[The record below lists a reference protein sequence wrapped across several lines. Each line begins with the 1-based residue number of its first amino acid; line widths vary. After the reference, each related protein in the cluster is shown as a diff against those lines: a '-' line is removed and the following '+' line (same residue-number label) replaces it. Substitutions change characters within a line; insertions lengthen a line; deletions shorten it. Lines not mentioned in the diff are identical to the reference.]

1 MRKFTA
7 IGFLA
12 AWASLSCALAEVRDS
27 KQQEWAM
34 VKDAHNRAHPAHPQQ
49 LLAKLKHD
57 DPVSRGRVK
66 QLLQRKGLAMSREYS
81 LVPGLCLLSAPAGL
95 VFGQAQPGQSVAV
108 RKGQALKKL
117 IEDLEGSGLFEYVE
131 PDYIWQASR
140 EPEDEDFHNGRLWG
154 LNNLGS
160 FEVDIDPEKA
170 WDITTGSRDVIVG
183 VLDTGVLYSHN
194 ELEDQMWEN
203 PGEVPGDGIDNDE
216 NGYVDDVFGMNA
228 LSDGGNPLDDDGH
241 GTHVAGTIAAA
252 ANGGGP
258 VVGVAW
264 DVRIMGLKVLGP
276 LGGTSSDVMQGFEYG
291 VEHGC
296 KVINASLG
304 GGARSQSMFEAIAR
318 AQRRGVLLV
327 AAAGN
332 SGVDTDIFPNYP
344 SNYDLDNVI
353 SVAAIDRYGELAE
366 FSNYGGQTVDIAAPG
381 VDILSLGIDDD
392 GAYRENSGTS
402 MASPHVAGVA
412 ALLYSAFPN
421 ASAEEVRD
429 RIISSAIPAAFS
441 GQRQIVSGGR
451 LSASEAFDI
460 VPDGLLEMTVSPP
473 SQSVLQTGSMVTVI
487 VRVTDV
493 FGVTNAVVEGT
504 TLPEGD
510 SISFMNDG
518 VAPDV
523 LQNDAL
529 YTAELTMPE
538 EPGEYVFSV
547 RAEAPEEDEKE
558 YVSEEVRYHVVEPP
572 GNDDFA
578 LSIKLPAEGT
588 SQPFEVGDT
597 RFATIECADRD
608 GQRCECERN
617 VGGIIDDS
625 SRECT
630 RVEPFHADVYDSDY
644 SLWWTWTAAEDGEA
658 FIDTVGS
665 HYDTVIGVYTGN
677 ELAGL
682 KPVASATDPVDPNET
697 GNHAQLKFST
707 EQGQP
712 YRIAVAGASREE
724 SGTLRFRLTPN
735 GSADSTA
742 PEVVIRSPVSGINS
756 PEKRIELS
764 GDVFDPS
771 PNASGVERVRIRREG
786 EVSSWGAT
794 GTTEWT
800 YSVPLLS
807 GRNVI
812 EVTAVDFAGN
822 VSETKAVEVNY
833 FASGP
838 SNNHFFNAELLEE
851 ISGEVRADIRGADKQ
866 TGEPHHAGNRGG
878 ASVWYAFTPPADGVL
893 ELEILRADFDTLL
906 AVYTGAKVA
915 ELQHVAS
922 NDNAYPDDPDRREW
936 SAISQAVRA
945 GIQYWIALDGYPDDL
960 GVADM
965 RYAFTPGMVFDVSVE
980 NSPGGIVHP
989 SGGVFAAGAEPKFQ
1003 ATPED
1008 NFRFVRWEGDV
1019 ESTTNP
1025 LTLAINKDF
1034 RLRAVFESS
1043 ISDGFESGNLAALE
1057 YSFGGN
1063 QPWEVIEWSKD
1074 EEPPVPSFV
1083 GNFSAR
1089 AGRIGDGESSS
1100 LILRAEAVGGMASF
1114 DFRVSSEEGWDF
1126 LEFYI
1131 NGEVDTDFGKRW
1143 GEVPWRSYEFVLPP
1157 GNVELEWRYSKDRD
1171 PASQAGEDTAYIDNL
1186 ILPFER
1192 PKVVAPRLFVDFV
1205 PAGIQLRIEG
1215 ESGRSYQIESSE
1227 NLLDWSPFGVE
1238 PVNNEVIID
1247 LSDPEFEGTQRRFFR
1262 AVAQ

>member
-1 MRKFTA
+1 MRRFTA

-12 AWASLSCALAEVRDS
+12 VWASLSCAFAEVR
-27 KQQEWAM
+27 KPQQEWAM

-57 DPVSRGRVK
+57 DPVSRERVK
-66 QLLQRKGLAMSREYS
+66 QLLQQKGLAMIREYS

-95 VFGQAQPGQSVAV
+95 VLGQAQPGQSVAV
-108 RKGQALKKL
+108 QKGQALKGL
-117 IEDLEGSGLFEYVE
+117 IQDLEGSGLFEYVE
-131 PDYIWQASR
+131 PDYIWQASKV
-140 EPEDEDFHNGRLWG
+140 PNDEDFHNGRLWG
-154 LNNLGS
+154 LNNTGA
-160 FEVDIDPEKA
+160 FEVDIEPEKA
-170 WDITTGSRDVIVG
+170 WDTTTGSRDVIVG
-183 VLDTGVLYSHN
+183 VLDTGVRYSHN
-194 ELEDQMWEN
+194 ELINQMWKN
-203 PGEVPGDGIDNDE
+203 PGEVPGDEIDNDE
-216 NGYVDDVFGMNA
+216 NGYVDDVYGMNA
-228 LSDGGNPLDDDGH
+228 LSDGGDPLDDHGH

-252 ANGGGP
+252 ANSGGP

-276 LGGTSSDVMQGFEYG
+276 LGGSTSDVMQGFEYG
-291 VEHGC
+291 VNHGC

-304 GGARSQSMFEAIAR
+304 GGGRSQSMFEAIAR
-318 AQRRGVLLV
+318 AQQRGVLLV

-332 SGVDTDIFPNYP
+332 SGLNTDIFAHYP

-353 SVAAIDRYGELAE
+353 SVAAINRYGDIWA
-366 FSNYGGQTVDIAAPG
+366 FSNYGDKTVDIAAPG
-381 VDILSLGIDDD
+381 VDILSLGIDDNSD
-392 GAYRENSGTS
+392 YQESSGTS
-402 MASPHVAGVA
+402 MSAPHVAGVA
-412 ALLYSAFPN
+412 ALVYSAFPN

-429 RIISSAIPAAFS
+429 RIIGSALPVNNFL
-441 GQRQIVSGGR
+441 GGR
-451 LSASEAFDI
+451 LSASGALNI
-460 VPDGLLEMTVSPP
+460 LPDGLLEMTVSPP
-473 SQSVLQTGSMVTVI
+473 SQSALQTGSKVTVI

-493 FGVTNAVVEGT
+493 FGVTNAIVTGT
-504 TLPEGD
+504 PVPEGNA
-510 SISFMNDG
+510 ISFKNDG
-518 VAPDV
+518 VEPDV
-523 LQNDAL
+523 LENDAL

-538 EPGEYVFSV
+538 EPGEYVFSL

-578 LSIKLPAEGT
+578 FSFKLPADGT
-588 SQPFEVGDT
+588 SQPFEVNDT
-597 RFATIECADRD
+597 RFATIECADRN
-608 GQRCECERN
+608 GQRCECEKSEDAFD
-617 VGGIIDDS
+617 GG
-625 SRECT
+625 CA
-630 RVEPFHADVYDSDY
+630 RVEPFHADDYDSDY

-665 HYDTVIGVYTGN
+665 HYDTVIAVYTGN
-677 ELAGL
+677 ELLTGL
-682 KPVASATDPVDPNET
+682 TPVASATSPVDPNET
-697 GNHAQLKFST
+697 GNYAQLRFPT
-707 EQGQP
+707 EQGRP
-712 YRIAVAGASREE
+712 YRIAVAGASEEE

-735 GSADSTA
+735 GSTDSTA
-742 PEVVIRSPVSGINS
+742 PKVVIRSPVSGINS

-764 GDVFDPS
+764 GSVFDPS

-822 VSETKAVEVNY
+822 VSETKTVEVNY

-838 SNNHFFNAELLEE
+838 PNNHFFNAELLDQTF
-851 ISGEVRADIRGADKQ
+851 GEVRADIREADKQ
-866 TGEPHHAGNRGG
+866 TGEPQHAGNIGG
-878 ASVWYAFTPPADGVL
+878 ASVWYALTPSEDGVL

-906 AVYTGAKVA
+906 AIYTGEKVA
-915 ELQHVAS
+915 NLQPVAS
-922 NDNAYPDDPDRREW
+922 NDDADPDDPDRRGR

-945 GIQYWIALDGYPDDL
+945 GVQYWIALDGYPGDL

-980 NSPGGIVHP
+980 SSPGGSVHP
-989 SGGVFAAGAEPKFQ
+989 GGGVFAAGAELTFQ

-1008 NFRFVRWEGDV
+1008 KFRFGRWEGDV
-1019 ESTTNP
+1019 ESTANP

-1034 RLRAVFESS
+1034 QLRAVFESS
-1043 ISDGFESGNLAALE
+1043 ISDGFESGNLASME
-1057 YSFGGN
+1057 YSFGGD
-1063 QPWEVIEWSKD
+1063 QPWEVIEWGMD
-1074 EEPPVPSFV
+1074 EEPLVPSFV

-1100 LILRAEAVGGMASF
+1100 LILRAEVAGGMASF
-1114 DFRVSSEEGWDF
+1114 DFRVSSEKGWDF
-1126 LEFYI
+1126 FEFYI
-1131 NGEVDTDFGKRW
+1131 NGELDLNFGENGKQS
-1143 GEVPWRSYEFVLPP
+1143 GEVPWQNYQFDLPP
-1157 GNVELEWRYSKDRD
+1157 GNVELEWRYSKDD
-1171 PASQAGEDTAYIDNL
+1171 IATSKEGDDTAYIDNL
-1186 ILPFER
+1186 SLPFER

-1205 PAGIQLRIEG
+1205 PAGIRLRIEG

-1227 NLLDWSPFGVE
+1227 NLVNWSPLEVGL
-1238 PVNNEVIID
+1238 VNNEVVIEIF
-1247 LSDPEFEGTQRRFFR
+1247 DPEFEGIQQRFFR

>member
-12 AWASLSCALAEVRDS
+12 VWASLSCASVNAQAE
-27 KQQEWAM
+27 QQSWAM
-34 VKDAHNRAHPAHPQQ
+34 VNDGRRAHPAHPQQ
-49 LLAKLKHD
+49 LLAKLKHN

-66 QLLQRKGLAMSREYS
+66 QLLRQKGLAMSREYS

-95 VFGQAQPGQSVAV
+95 VLGQAQPGQSVAV
-108 RKGQALKKL
+108 QKGQALKGL
-117 IEDLEGSGLFEYVE
+117 IRDLERSGLFEYVE

-140 EPEDEDFHNGRLWG
+140 VPNDEDFQNGRLWG
-154 LNNLGS
+154 LNNTGA
-160 FEVDIDPEKA
+160 FEVDIEPEKA
-170 WDITTGSRDVIVG
+170 WAITTGSRDVIVG

-194 ELEDQMWEN
+194 ELANQMWKN
-203 PGEVPGDGIDNDE
+203 PGEVPGDEIDNDE
-216 NGYVDDVFGMNA
+216 NGYVDDVYGMNA
-228 LSDGGNPLDDDGH
+228 LSDGGDPLDDEGH

-252 ANGGGP
+252 ANDGNP

-276 LGGTSSDVMQGFEYG
+276 LGGTSSDIMQGFEYG

-304 GGARSQSMFEAIAR
+304 GGARSQTMFQAIAE
-318 AQRRGVLLV
+318 AQRQGVLLI

-332 SGVDTDIFPNYP
+332 SGLDTDIFAHFP
-344 SNYDLDNVI
+344 SNYELDNVI
-353 SVAAIDRYGELAE
+353 SVAAIDRYGELAV
-366 FSNYGGQTVDIAAPG
+366 FSNYGGKTVDIAAPG
-381 VDILSLGIDDD
+381 VDILSLGIENNSD
-392 GAYRENSGTS
+392 YQENSGTS
-402 MASPHVAGVA
+402 MAAPHVAGVA

-421 ASAEEVRD
+421 AAVEEVRN
-429 RIISSAIPAAFS
+429 RIIGSAIPVSAFA
-441 GQRQIVSGGR
+441 GRIVSSGR
-451 LSASEAFDI
+451 LSASGAFDI
-460 VPDGLLEMTVSPP
+460 VPDDLLEMTVSPP
-473 SQSVLQTGSMVTVI
+473 SQSALQTGSTVTVI
-487 VRVTDV
+487 VRVSDV
-493 FGVTNAVVEGT
+493 FGVTNAIVKGT

-510 SISFMNDG
+510 SISFRNDG

-523 LQNDAL
+523 LENDAL

-558 YVSEEVRYHVVEPP
+558 YVEEEVRYHVVEPP
-572 GNDDFA
+572 GNDDFL
-578 LSIKLPAEGT
+578 LSFKLPAEGT
-588 SQPFEVGDT
+588 SQPFEVNDT
-597 RFATIECADRD
+597 RFATIEYADRN
-608 GQRCECERN
+608 GQRCERN
-617 VGGIIDDS
+617 EEDGFDGG
-625 SRECT
+625 ECA
-630 RVEPFHADVYDSDY
+630 RVEPFHAEVYDSDY
-644 SLWWTWTAAEDGEA
+644 SLWWTWTASEDGEA

-665 HYDTVIGVYTGN
+665 HYDTVIAVYTGN
-677 ELAGL
+677 ELLTGL
-682 KPVASATDPVDPNET
+682 TSVASATGPVDPDET
-697 GNHAQLKFST
+697 GDHAQLKFST
-707 EQGQP
+707 VQGQP

-742 PEVVIRSPVSGINS
+742 PGVVIRSPASGINS

-786 EVSSWGAT
+786 EISSWGAT

-822 VSETKAVEVNY
+822 VSETKTVEVNY

-838 SNNHFFNAELLEE
+838 SNNHFFKAELLDQT
-851 ISGEVRADIRGADKQ
+851 SGEVRADIREADKQ
-866 TGEPHHAGNRGG
+866 IGEPQHAGNIGG
-878 ASVWYAFTPPADGVL
+878 ASVWYAFTPPEDGVL
-893 ELEILRADFDTLL
+893 ELEVLRADFDTLL
-906 AVYTGAKVA
+906 AIYTGEKVA
-915 ELQHVAS
+915 DLQLVAS
-922 NDNAYPDDPDRREW
+922 NDDVDPDDPDRRGR

-945 GIQYWIALDGYPDDL
+945 GVQYWIALDGYPGDL

-965 RYAFTPGMVFDVSVE
+965 RYAFMPGMVFDVSVE
-980 NSPGGIVHP
+980 SSPGGSVRP
-989 SGGVFAAGAEPKFQ
+989 NGGVFAAGDELTFQ

-1019 ESTTNP
+1019 ESTANP
-1025 LTLAINKDF
+1025 LTLSINKDF

-1043 ISDGFESGNLAALE
+1043 ISDGFESGNLASLE
-1057 YSFGGN
+1057 YSFGGD
-1063 QPWEVIEWSKD
+1063 QPWEVIEWNRD
-1074 EEPPVPSFV
+1074 EEPALPSFV

-1100 LILRAEAVGGMASF
+1100 LILRAEVAGGMASF
-1114 DFRVSSEEGWDF
+1114 DFRVSSEKDWDS
-1126 LEFYI
+1126 LKFYI
-1131 NGEVDTDFGKRW
+1131 DGEMDTDFGEQS
-1143 GEVPWRSYEFVLPP
+1143 GEVPWRNYQFDLPP
-1157 GNVELEWRYSKDRD
+1157 GNVELEWRYSKDNVST
-1171 PASQAGEDTAYIDNL
+1171 SQAGDDTAYIDNL
-1186 ILPFER
+1186 TLPFER
-1192 PKVVAPRLFVDFV
+1192 PKVVVPRLFVDFV
-1205 PAGIQLRIEG
+1205 PAGIKLRIEG

-1227 NLLDWSPFGVE
+1227 NLLDWSPFGVD
-1238 PVNNEVIID
+1238 PVNNEVVIEVF
-1247 LSDPEFEGTQRRFFR
+1247 DPEFEGPQRRFFR
-1262 AVAQ
+1262 AVAR

>member
-1 MRKFTA
+1 MRRFTA

-12 AWASLSCALAEVRDS
+12 VWASLSCAFAEVR
-27 KQQEWAM
+27 KPQQEWVM
-34 VKDAHNRAHPAHPQQ
+34 IDGHKAHPQQ
-49 LLAKLKHD
+49 LLAQLKHD
-57 DPVSRGRVK
+57 DPLSRVRVK
-66 QLLQRKGLAMSREYS
+66 QLLQQKGLAMSREYS
-81 LVPGLCLLSAPAGL
+81 LVPGLCLLSAPAIQGL
-95 VFGQAQPGQSVAV
+95 GQAQPGQPIAV
-108 RKGQALKKL
+108 QKGDVLKRL
-117 IEDLEGSGLFEYVE
+117 IRDLEGSGLFEYVE

-140 EPEDEDFHNGRLWG
+140 VPSDADYHNGRLWG
-154 LNNLGS
+154 LNNIGA
-160 FEVDIDPEKA
+160 FDVDIDPEKA

-194 ELEDQMWEN
+194 ELESQMWQN
-203 PGEVPGDGIDNDE
+203 PGEVPGDEIDNDE

-228 LSDGGNPLDDDGH
+228 LSDGGDPLDDEGH

-252 ANGGGP
+252 ADSGGP

-276 LGGTSSDVMQGFEYG
+276 FGGTSSDIMQGFEYG
-291 VEHGC
+291 VDHGC

-318 AQRRGVLLV
+318 AQQKGVLLV

-332 SGVDTDIFPNYP
+332 SGLDTDIFANYP

-366 FSNYGGQTVDIAAPG
+366 FSNYGGRTVDIGAPG
-381 VDILSLGIDDD
+381 VDILSLGIDND
-392 GAYRENSGTS
+392 GAYQENSGTS
-402 MASPHVAGVA
+402 MAAPHVAGVA
-412 ALLYSAFPN
+412 ALVYSAFPN
-421 ASAEEVRD
+421 ARAEEVRD
-429 RIISSAIPAAFS
+429 RIISSAIKGGAFS
-441 GQRQIVSGGR
+441 SKMVSEGR
-451 LSASEAFDI
+451 LSASAALDI
-460 VPDGLLEMTVSPP
+460 DPDDLLEMTVFPP
-473 SQSVLQTGSMVTVI
+473 SQSVFQTGSQVTVI

-493 FGVTNAVVEGT
+493 FGITNAIVEGT
-504 TLPEGD
+504 TLPEGN
-510 SISFMNDG
+510 SISFKNDG
-518 VAPDV
+518 VAPDI
-523 LQNDAL
+523 LMDDAL

-538 EPGEYVFSV
+538 EPGEYVFSL
-547 RAEAPEEDEKE
+547 RAEAPGKE
-558 YVSEEVRYHVVEPP
+558 YVPEEVRYHVVEPP

-578 LSIKLPAEGT
+578 LSFKLPAEGT
-588 SQPFEVGDT
+588 SQPFEANDT
-597 RFATIECADRD
+597 RFATIECADEN

-617 VGGIIDDS
+617 EGGLIDDS
-625 SRECT
+625 SRECA

-665 HYDTVIGVYTGN
+665 HYDTVIAVYTGN

-682 KPVASATDPVDPNET
+682 KSVASATGPVDPNET
-697 GNHAQLKFST
+697 GDHAQLKFPT
-707 EQGQP
+707 VQGQP
-712 YRIAVAGASREE
+712 YRIAVAGASGEE

-742 PEVVIRSPVSGINS
+742 PEVVIRSPASGINS

-822 VSETKAVEVNY
+822 VSEIKTVEVNY
-833 FASGP
+833 LASGP
-838 SNNHFFNAELLEE
+838 SNNHFFNAEVLNQT
-851 ISGEVRADIRGADKQ
+851 SGEVRSDIRGADKQ
-866 TGEPHHAGNRGG
+866 TGEPRHAGNIGG
-878 ASVWYAFTPPADGVL
+878 ASVWYAFTPSEDGVL

-906 AVYTGAKVA
+906 AVYTGEKVA

-922 NDNAYPDDPDRREW
+922 NDDVEPEDPNRRE

-945 GIQYWIALDGYPDDL
+945 GVQYWIALDGYPGDI

-980 NSPGGIVHP
+980 SSPGGIVHP
-989 SGGVFAAGAEPKFQ
+989 SGGIFAAGAELTFQ
-1003 ATPED
+1003 STPED
-1008 NFRFVRWEGDV
+1008 YFRFVRWEGDV
-1019 ESTTNP
+1019 ESTANP
-1025 LTLAINKDF
+1025 LTLAIDKDF
-1034 RLRAVFESS
+1034 RLRAVFESL

-1057 YSFGGN
+1057 YSFGGDL
-1063 QPWEVIEWSKD
+1063 PWEVIEWGMD
-1074 EEPPVPSFV
+1074 GEPPPPSFV

-1089 AGRIGDGESSS
+1089 AGRIGDGQSSS
-1100 LILRAEAVGGMASF
+1100 LILRAEVVGGMASF
-1114 DFRVSSEEGWDF
+1114 DFRVSSEEGWDS

-1131 NGEVDTDFGKRW
+1131 NGEMDNDFGKRW

-1171 PASQAGEDTAYIDNL
+1171 SASQAGEDTAYIDNL

-1205 PAGIQLRIEG
+1205 PEGIKLRIEG

-1227 NLLDWSPFGVE
+1227 NLVNWSPFGVE

-1247 LSDPEFEGTQRRFFR
+1247 LSDPEFEGEQQRFFR
-1262 AVAQ
+1262 AVIQ

>member
-12 AWASLSCALAEVRDS
+12 VWASLSCAFAEVR
-27 KQQEWAM
+27 KPQQGWAM
-34 VKDAHNRAHPAHPQQ
+34 VDGHKAHPQQ
-49 LLAKLKHD
+49 ILAKLKHD
-57 DPVSRGRVK
+57 DPISRGRVK
-66 QLLQRKGLAMSREYS
+66 QMLLQKGLAMSREYS
-81 LVPGLCLLSAPAGL
+81 LVPGLCLLSAPAIQGL
-95 VFGQAQPGQSVAV
+95 GQAQPDQPVAV
-108 RKGQALKKL
+108 QKGEALKRL
-117 IEDLEGSGLFEYVE
+117 IRDLEGSGLFEYVE
-131 PDYIWQASR
+131 PDYIWQAYKM
-140 EPEDEDFHNGRLWG
+140 PDDADFHNGRLWG
-154 LNNLGS
+154 LNNIGA
-160 FEVDIDPEKA
+160 FGVDIEPEGA

-194 ELEDQMWEN
+194 ELENQMWEN
-203 PGEVPGDGIDNDE
+203 PGEVPGDEIDNDE
-216 NGYVDDVFGMNA
+216 NGYVDDVYGMNA
-228 LSDGGNPLDDDGH
+228 LSDGGDPLDDEGH

-252 ANGGGP
+252 ANSGGP

-276 LGGTSSDVMQGFEYG
+276 FGGTSSDVMQGFEYG
-291 VEHGC
+291 VEQGC

-304 GGARSQSMFEAIAR
+304 GGGRSQSMFEAIAR
-318 AQRRGVLLV
+318 AQQRGVLLV

-332 SGVDTDIFPNYP
+332 SGLDTDIFANYP

-353 SVAAIDRYGELAE
+353 SVAAINRYGEIWA
-366 FSNYGGQTVDIAAPG
+366 FSNYGGKTVDIGAPG
-381 VDILSLGIDDD
+381 VDILSLGIGDDS
-392 GAYRENSGTS
+392 AYQENSGTS
-402 MASPHVAGVA
+402 MAAPHVAGVA
-412 ALLYSAFPN
+412 ALVYSAFPN

-429 RIISSAIPAAFS
+429 RIISSAIQESSFS
-441 GQRQIVSGGR
+441 GKMVSGGR
-451 LSASEAFDI
+451 LSAFKSLD
-460 VPDGLLEMTVSPP
+460 VKPDDLLEMTVFPP
-473 SQSVLQTGSMVTVI
+473 SQSALQTGSKVTVI

-493 FGVTNAVVEGT
+493 FGVTNAIVTGT
-504 TLPEGD
+504 TLPEGN
-510 SISFMNDG
+510 SISFKNDG

-523 LQNDAL
+523 LENDAL

-547 RAEAPEEDEKE
+547 RAEAPEEEEKE

-572 GNDDFA
+572 GNDDFEF
-578 LSIKLPAEGT
+578 SFKLLAEGT
-588 SQPFEVGDT
+588 SQPFEVADT
-597 RFATIECADRD
+597 RFATIEYADRN
-608 GQRCECERN
+608 GQRCEPERTEEDGFD
-617 VGGIIDDS
+617 GG
-625 SRECT
+625 ECA
-630 RVEPFHADVYDSDY
+630 RAEPFHAGVYDSDY
-644 SLWWTWTAAEDGEA
+644 SLWWTWTASEDGEA

-677 ELAGL
+677 ELLTGL
-682 KPVASATDPVDPNET
+682 TPVASATGPVDPDET

-712 YRIAVAGASREE
+712 YRIAVAGASEEE

-742 PEVVIRSPVSGINS
+742 PEVVIRSPASGINS

-764 GDVFDPS
+764 GTVFDPS

-822 VSETKAVEVNY
+822 ASEIKTVEVNY
-833 FASGP
+833 LASGP
-838 SNNHFFNAELLEE
+838 PNNHFFKAKLLEG

-866 TGEPHHAGNRGG
+866 TGEPQHAGNRGG
-878 ASVWYAFTPPADGVL
+878 ASVWYAFTPPEDGVL

-906 AVYTGAKVA
+906 AVYTGEKVA
-915 ELQHVAS
+915 KLQHVAS
-922 NDNAYPDDPDRREW
+922 NDDVDPDDLDRRGK

-945 GIQYWIALDGYPDDL
+945 DVQYWIALDGYPGDL

-980 NSPGGIVHP
+980 SSPGGSVHP
-989 SGGVFAAGAEPKFQ
+989 GGGVFAAGAELTFQ

-1019 ESTTNP
+1019 ESTANP
-1025 LTLAINKDF
+1025 LTLAVSKDF
-1034 RLRAVFESS
+1034 RLRSVFESS
-1043 ISDGFESGNLAALE
+1043 ISDGFESGDLTSME
-1057 YSFGGN
+1057 YSFGGD
-1063 QPWEVIEWSKD
+1063 QHWEVIEWGMD

-1089 AGRIGDGESSS
+1089 AGRIGDGQSSS
-1100 LILRAEAVGGMASF
+1100 LILRAEVAGGMASF
-1114 DFRVSSEEGWDF
+1114 DFRVSSEKGWDF
-1126 LEFYI
+1126 FKFYI
-1131 NGEVDTDFGKRW
+1131 NGEMDSDFGKQS
-1143 GEVPWRSYEFVLPP
+1143 GEVPWRSYEFDLPP
-1157 GNVELEWRYSKDRD
+1157 GNVELEWRYSKDNVSS
-1171 PASQAGEDTAYIDNL
+1171 SQVGDDTAYLDNL
-1186 ILPFER
+1186 SLPFER
-1192 PKVVAPRLFVDFV
+1192 PKVAVPRLFVDFV
-1205 PAGIQLRIEG
+1205 PEGIKLRIEG
-1215 ESGRSYQIESSE
+1215 ELGRAYQIESSE
-1227 NLLDWSPFGVE
+1227 NLVDWSPFNVE
-1238 PVNNEVIID
+1238 PVNNEVVIEV
-1247 LSDPEFEGTQRRFFR
+1247 SDPEFEGSQQRFFR
-1262 AVAQ
+1262 AVIQ

>member
-1 MRKFTA
+1 MRRFTA

-12 AWASLSCALAEVRDS
+12 VWASLFCASADVRDS
-27 KQQEWAM
+27 QPEWAM
-34 VKDAHNRAHPAHPQQ
+34 VNDGRRDYPAHPQQ

-66 QLLQRKGLAMSREYS
+66 QLLQQKGLAMSREYL

-95 VFGQAQPGQSVAV
+95 VLGQAQPGQPVAV
-108 RKGQALKKL
+108 QKGQALKGL
-117 IEDLEGSGLFEYVE
+117 IRDLEGSGLFEYVE

-140 EPEDEDFHNGRLWG
+140 VPDDDDFHNGRLWG
-154 LNNLGS
+154 LNNIGA
-160 FEVDIDPEKA
+160 FGVDIEPEGA

-203 PGEVPGDGIDNDE
+203 PGEIPGDEIDNDE
-216 NGYVDDVFGMNA
+216 NGYVDDVYGVNA
-228 LSDGGNPLDDDGH
+228 LSDGGDPLDDEGH

-276 LGGTSSDVMQGFEYG
+276 LGGTSSDIIQGFEYG

-304 GGARSQSMFEAIAR
+304 GGARSQPMFEAIAR
-318 AQRRGVLLV
+318 AQRQGVLLV

-332 SGVDTDIFPNYP
+332 SGEDTDIFANYP

-353 SVAAIDRYGELAE
+353 SVAAMNRYGELAE
-366 FSNYGGQTVDIAAPG
+366 FSNYGGKTVDIAAPG
-381 VDILSLGIDDD
+381 VDILSLGIDDA
-392 GAYRENSGTS
+392 GAYQESSGTS
-402 MASPHVAGVA
+402 MAAPHVAGVA
-412 ALLYSAFPN
+412 ALVYSAFPN

-429 RIISSAIPAAFS
+429 RIISSAIEGSSFS
-441 GQRQIVSGGR
+441 GRMVSGGR
-451 LSASEAFDI
+451 LSAFRSLD
-460 VPDGLLEMTVSPP
+460 VKPDGLLEMTVSPP
-473 SQSVLQTGSMVTVI
+473 SQSALQTGSKVTVI

-493 FGVTNAVVEGT
+493 FGVTNAIVTGT
-504 TLPEGD
+504 TFPEGD
-510 SISFMNDG
+510 SISFRNDG

-523 LQNDAL
+523 LENDAL

-538 EPGEYVFSV
+538 DPGEYVFSL
-547 RAEAPEEDEKE
+547 RAEAPEEEEKE

-572 GNDDFA
+572 ENDDFA
-578 LSIKLPAEGT
+578 RSFKLPAEGT
-588 SQPFEVGDT
+588 SQPFEVADT
-597 RFATIECADRD
+597 RFATIECADRN
-608 GQRCECERN
+608 GQRCECEKTEEDI
-617 VGGIIDDS
+617 GF
-625 SRECT
+625 CA
-630 RVEPFHADVYDSDY
+630 RVEPSHAGVHDSDY
-644 SLWWTWTAAEDGEA
+644 SLWWTWTATEDGEA

-677 ELAGL
+677 ELL
-682 KPVASATDPVDPNET
+682 SLTPVASATGPVDPNET
-697 GNHAQLKFST
+697 GDHAQLKFST
-707 EQGQP
+707 VQGQP
-712 YRIAVAGASREE
+712 YRIAVAGASEEE

-735 GSADSTA
+735 GSADLTA
-742 PEVVIRSPVSGINS
+742 PGVVIHSPMSGINS

-764 GDVFDPS
+764 GAVFDPS

-822 VSETKAVEVNY
+822 VSEIKTVEVNY
-833 FASGP
+833 LASGP
-838 SNNHFFNAELLEE
+838 SNNHFFKAEPLEG
-851 ISGEVRADIRGADKQ
+851 ISGEVRADIREADKQ
-866 TGEPHHAGNRGG
+866 TGEPQHAGNRGG
-878 ASVWYAFTPPADGVL
+878 ASVWYAFTPPEDGVL

-906 AVYTGAKVA
+906 AVYTGEKVD
-915 ELQHVAS
+915 ELQPVAS
-922 NDNAYPDDPDRREW
+922 NDDVDPDDPNRRGN

-945 GIQYWIALDGYPDDL
+945 NVQYWIALDGYPGDL

-980 NSPGGIVHP
+980 NSAGGSVHP
-989 SGGVFAAGAEPKFQ
+989 SGGVFAAGAELTFQ

-1019 ESTTNP
+1019 ESTANP

-1034 RLRAVFESS
+1034 RLRAIFESS
-1043 ISDGFESGNLAALE
+1043 ISDGFESGNLASME
-1057 YSFGGN
+1057 YSFGGD
-1063 QPWEVIEWSKD
+1063 QPWEVIEWGMD

-1100 LILRAEAVGGMASF
+1100 LILRAEVAGGMASF

-1126 LEFYI
+1126 LRFHI
-1131 NGEVDTDFGKRW
+1131 NGKMDSDFGQQS

-1157 GNVELEWRYSKDRD
+1157 GNVELEWRYSKD
-1171 PASQAGEDTAYIDNL
+1171 PVAESQAGDDTAYIDNL
-1186 ILPFER
+1186 SLPFER
-1192 PKVVAPRLFVDFV
+1192 TEVVVPRLFVDFV
-1205 PAGIQLRIEG
+1205 PEGIQLRIEG
-1215 ESGRSYQIESSE
+1215 ELGRSYQIESSE
-1227 NLLDWSPFGVE
+1227 NLVDWLPFDVE
-1238 PVNNEVIID
+1238 PVNNEVVIEV
-1247 LSDPEFEGTQRRFFR
+1247 SDPEFEGPQQRFFR
-1262 AVAQ
+1262 VIVR

>member
-12 AWASLSCALAEVRDS
+12 VWASLSCDSANAQAE
-27 KQQEWAM
+27 QQGWAM
-34 VKDAHNRAHPAHPQQ
+34 VKDDHNRAHPAHPQQ

-81 LVPGLCLLSAPAGL
+81 LVPGLCLLSAPAGMIL
-95 VFGQAQPGQSVAV
+95 GQAQPGQPVAV
-108 RKGQALKKL
+108 QKGKALERL
-117 IEDLEGSGLFEYVE
+117 IRDLEESGLFEYVE

-140 EPEDEDFHNGRLWG
+140 VPDDADFHNGRLWG
-154 LNNLGS
+154 LNNTGA
-160 FEVDIDPEKA
+160 FEVDIEPEGA
-170 WDITTGSRDVIVG
+170 WAITTGSRDVIVG
-183 VLDTGVLYSHN
+183 VLDTGVRYSHN
-194 ELEDQMWEN
+194 ELENQMWKN
-203 PGEVPGDGIDNDE
+203 PGEVPGDEIDNDE
-216 NGYVDDVFGMNA
+216 NGYVDDVYGMNA
-228 LSDGGNPLDDDGH
+228 LSDGGDPLDEEGH

-252 ANGGGP
+252 ANDGNP

-276 LGGTSSDVMQGFEYG
+276 LGGTSADIIQGFQYG
-291 VEHGC
+291 VDHGC

-304 GGARSQSMFEAIAR
+304 GGGRSQSMFTAIAN
-318 AQRRGVLLV
+318 AQRQGVLLV
-327 AAAGN
+327 ASAGN
-332 SGVDTDIFPNYP
+332 SGVDTDIFANYP

-353 SVAAIDRYGELAE
+353 SVAAMNRYGELAE
-366 FSNYGGQTVDIAAPG
+366 FSNYGGKTVDIAAPG

-392 GAYRENSGTS
+392 DNYQENSGTS
-402 MASPHVAGVA
+402 MAAPHVAGVA
-412 ALLYSAFPN
+412 ALVYSAFPS

-429 RIISSAIPAAFS
+429 RIISSAIPVSSFS
-441 GQRQIVSGGR
+441 GKMVSRGR
-451 LSASEAFDI
+451 LSASGALDI
-460 VPDGLLEMTVSPP
+460 VPDDLLEMTVYPP
-473 SQSVLQTGSMVTVI
+473 SQSALQTGSMVTVI

-493 FGVTNAVVEGT
+493 FGVTNAIVTGM

-510 SISFMNDG
+510 SISFKNDG

-523 LQNDAL
+523 LKDDAL

-538 EPGEYVFSV
+538 EPGEYVFSL
-547 RAEAPEEDEKE
+547 RAEAPEKE
-558 YVSEEVRYHVVEPP
+558 YVAEEVRYHVVEPP

-578 LSIKLPAEGT
+578 SSFKLPAEGT
-588 SQPFEVGDT
+588 SEPFEVIDT
-597 RFATIECADRD
+597 RFATIECADRN
-608 GQRCECERN
+608 GQRCECEKS
-617 VGGIIDDS
+617 GDGDAFDDGCS
-625 SRECT
+625 
-630 RVEPFHADVYDSDY
+630 RVEPFHADVHDSDY

-665 HYDTVIGVYTGN
+665 QYDTVIAVYTGN
-677 ELAGL
+677 ELLTGL
-682 KPVASATDPVDPNET
+682 TPVASATGPVDINET

-707 EQGQP
+707 ARGQP
-712 YRIAVAGASREE
+712 YRIAVAGASEEE

-742 PEVVIRSPVSGINS
+742 PEVVIRSPMSGINS
-756 PEKRIELS
+756 PKKRIELS
-764 GDVFDPS
+764 GDGFDPS
-771 PNASGVERVRIRREG
+771 PNASGVERVRIRRKG

-794 GTTEWT
+794 GTAEWT

-822 VSETKAVEVNY
+822 VSEIKTVEVNY

-851 ISGEVRADIRGADKQ
+851 SSGEVRADIREADKQ
-866 TGEPHHAGNRGG
+866 TGEPQHAGNIGG
-878 ASVWYAFTPPADGVL
+878 ASVWYAFVPPEDGVL

-906 AVYTGAKVA
+906 AIYTGEKVA
-915 ELQHVAS
+915 GLQHVVS
-922 NDNAYPDDPDRREW
+922 NDDVDPEDPDRRGR

-945 GIQYWIALDGYPDDL
+945 GVRYWIALDGYPGDL

-980 NSPGGIVHP
+980 NSPGGSVHP
-989 SGGVFAAGAEPKFQ
+989 SGGVFAAGAELRFQ

-1019 ESTTNP
+1019 ESTANP

-1063 QPWEVIEWSKD
+1063 QPWEIIEWSKD
-1074 EEPPVPSFV
+1074 EEPAAPSFV

-1100 LILRAEAVGGMASF
+1100 LILRAEVAGGEASF

-1126 LEFYI
+1126 LGFHI
-1131 NGEVDTDFGKRW
+1131 NGKMDPDFGQRW
-1143 GEVPWRSYEFVLPP
+1143 GEVPWQNYQFDLPP
-1157 GNVELEWRYSKDRD
+1157 GNVELEWRYSKDRVKE
-1171 PASQAGEDTAYIDNL
+1171 SQAGDDTAYIDNL
-1186 ILPFER
+1186 SLPFER

-1205 PAGIQLRIEG
+1205 PTGIQLRIEG
-1215 ESGRSYQIESSE
+1215 ELGRSYQIESSE
-1227 NLLDWSPFGVE
+1227 NLVDWSPLDLE
-1238 PVNNEVIID
+1238 LVNNEVVID
-1247 LSDPEFEGTQRRFFR
+1247 LFDPEFEGTQQRFFR
-1262 AVAQ
+1262 AVAR

>member
-1 MRKFTA
+1 MRRFTA

-12 AWASLSCALAEVRDS
+12 VWASLSCAFAEVR
-27 KQQEWAM
+27 KPQQEWAM
-34 VKDAHNRAHPAHPQQ
+34 VDGHRAHPQQ

-66 QLLQRKGLAMSREYS
+66 QMLQQKGLAVIREYS
-81 LVPGLCLLSAPAGL
+81 LVPGLCLLSAPSIQGL
-95 VFGQAQPGQSVAV
+95 GQAQPGQSVAV
-108 RKGQALKKL
+108 QKGQALKRL
-117 IEDLEGSGLFEYVE
+117 IRDLEGSDLFEYVE

-140 EPEDEDFHNGRLWG
+140 VPDDDDYHNGRLWG
-154 LNNLGS
+154 LNNIGA
-160 FEVDIDPEKA
+160 FGVDIEPEEA

-203 PGEVPGDGIDNDE
+203 PGEIPGDEIDNDE
-216 NGYVDDVFGMNA
+216 NGYVDDVYGMNA
-228 LSDGGNPLDDDGH
+228 LSDGGDPLDDDGH

-252 ANGGGP
+252 ANNGSP

-276 LGGTSSDVMQGFEYG
+276 FGGTNSDVMQGFQYG
-291 VEHGC
+291 VDHGC

-304 GGARSQSMFEAIAR
+304 GGARSQSMFEAIAKS
-318 AQRRGVLLV
+318 QQKGVLLV

-332 SGVDTDIFPNYP
+332 SGLDTDIFANYP

-353 SVAAIDRYGELAE
+353 SVAAINRYGDIWA
-366 FSNYGGQTVDIAAPG
+366 FSNYGGKTVDIGAPG
-381 VDILSLGIDDD
+381 VDILSLGIGDDD
-392 GAYRENSGTS
+392 AYQENSGTS

-412 ALLYSAFPN
+412 ALVYSAFPN

-429 RIISSAIPAAFS
+429 RIISSAIQESSFS
-441 GQRQIVSGGR
+441 GKMVSGGR
-451 LSASEAFDI
+451 LSAFRSLD
-460 VPDGLLEMTVSPP
+460 VKPDGLLEMTVSPP
-473 SQSVLQTGSMVTVI
+473 SQSALQTGSKVTVI

-493 FGVTNAVVEGT
+493 FGVTNAIVTGT
-504 TLPEGD
+504 TLPEGN
-510 SISFMNDG
+510 SISFRNDG

-523 LQNDAL
+523 LENDAL

-538 EPGEYVFSV
+538 EPGEYVFSL

-558 YVSEEVRYHVVEPP
+558 YVSEEVRYHVVKPP

-578 LSIKLPAEGT
+578 SSFKLPAEGT
-588 SQPFEVGDT
+588 SQPFEVIDT
-597 RFATIECADRD
+597 RFATIEYADRND
-608 GQRCECERN
+608 QRCEPERTEEDI
-617 VGGIIDDS
+617 GF
-625 SRECT
+625 CA
-630 RVEPFHADVYDSDY
+630 RVEPFHAEVYDSDY
-644 SLWWTWTAAEDGEA
+644 SLWWTWTASEDGEA

-677 ELAGL
+677 ELLTGL
-682 KPVASATDPVDPNET
+682 TPVASATGPVDPDET

-707 EQGQP
+707 AQGQP
-712 YRIAVAGASREE
+712 YRIAVAGASEEE

-735 GSADSTA
+735 GTADSTA
-742 PEVVIRSPVSGINS
+742 PAVVIRSPASGINS
-756 PEKRIELS
+756 PEKRIELR
-764 GDVFDPS
+764 GTVFDPS

-786 EVSSWGAT
+786 EISSWGAT

-822 VSETKAVEVNY
+822 VSEIKTVEVNY
-833 FASGP
+833 LASGP

-851 ISGEVRADIRGADKQ
+851 ISGEVRADIRRADKQ

-878 ASVWYAFTPPADGVL
+878 ASVWYAFTPTEDGVL
-893 ELEILRADFDTLL
+893 TLEIIRADFDTLL
-906 AVYTGAKVA
+906 AVYTGEKVA

-922 NDNAYPDDPDRREW
+922 NNDAYPDDPDRRGW

-945 GIQYWIALDGYPDDL
+945 GVRYWIALDGYPDDL

-965 RYAFTPGMVFDVSVE
+965 RYVFTPGMVFDVSVE
-980 NSPGGIVHP
+980 NSPGGSVHP
-989 SGGVFAAGAEPKFQ
+989 GGGVFAAGVELTFQ

-1019 ESTTNP
+1019 ESTANP

-1034 RLRAVFESS
+1034 RLRAIFESS
-1043 ISDGFESGNLAALE
+1043 ISDGFESGNLTALE
-1057 YSFGGN
+1057 YSFKGN
-1063 QPWEVIEWSKD
+1063 QPWEVIEWGMD

-1089 AGRIGDGESSS
+1089 AGRISDGQSSS
-1100 LILRAEAVGGMASF
+1100 LILRTEVAGGMASF
-1114 DFRVSSEEGWDF
+1114 DFRVSSEKDWDVF
-1126 LEFYI
+1126 EFYI
-1131 NGEVDTDFGKRW
+1131 NGEMDTDFGKRS
-1143 GEVPWRSYEFVLPP
+1143 GEVPWQSYEFVLPP
-1157 GNVELEWRYSKDRD
+1157 GNVELEWRYSKDVVNS
-1171 PASQAGEDTAYIDNL
+1171 SQEGDDTAYIDNL
-1186 ILPFER
+1186 SLPFER
-1192 PKVVAPRLFVDFV
+1192 TEVVVPRLFVDIV
-1205 PAGIQLRIEG
+1205 HEGIKLRIEG
-1215 ESGRSYQIESSE
+1215 ELGRAYQIESSE
-1227 NLLDWSPFGVE
+1227 NLVDWSPLEVGL
-1238 PVNNEVIID
+1238 VNNEVVIEF
-1247 LSDPEFEGTQRRFFR
+1247 SDPEFEGDQQRFFR
-1262 AVAQ
+1262 AIAR

>member
-1 MRKFTA
+1 MRRFMA

-12 AWASLSCALAEVRDS
+12 VWASLSCAFAEVR
-27 KQQEWAM
+27 KPQQEWVM
-34 VKDAHNRAHPAHPQQ
+34 IDGHKAHPQQ

-57 DPVSRGRVK
+57 DPPSRVRVK
-66 QLLQRKGLAMSREYS
+66 QLLRQKGLAMIREYS
-81 LVPGLCLLSAPAGL
+81 LVPGLCLLSAPAIHGL
-95 VFGQAQPGQSVAV
+95 GQAQPGQPVAV
-108 RKGQALKKL
+108 QKGDVLKRL
-117 IEDLEGSGLFEYVE
+117 IRDLEGSGLFEYVE

-140 EPEDEDFHNGRLWG
+140 MPSDADYHNGRLWG
-154 LNNLGS
+154 LNNIGA

-194 ELEDQMWEN
+194 ELESQMWQN
-203 PGEVPGDGIDNDE
+203 PGEVPGDEIDNDE

-228 LSDGGNPLDDDGH
+228 LSDGGDPLDDEGH

-252 ANGGGP
+252 ADSGGP

-276 LGGTSSDVMQGFEYG
+276 FGGTSSDIMQGFQYG
-291 VEHGC
+291 VDHGC

-318 AQRRGVLLV
+318 AQQKGVLLV

-332 SGVDTDIFPNYP
+332 SGLDTDIFANYP

-353 SVAAIDRYGELAE
+353 SVAAINRYGELAE
-366 FSNYGGQTVDIAAPG
+366 FSNYGGRTVDIGAPG
-381 VDILSLGIDDD
+381 VDILSLGIDND
-392 GAYRENSGTS
+392 GAYQENSGTS
-402 MASPHVAGVA
+402 MAAPHVAGVA
-412 ALLYSAFPN
+412 ALVYSAFPN
-421 ASAEEVRD
+421 ARAEEVRD
-429 RIISSAIPAAFS
+429 RIISSAIKESAFS
-441 GQRQIVSGGR
+441 NKMVSEGR
-451 LSASEAFDI
+451 LSASAALDI
-460 VPDGLLEMTVSPP
+460 DPDDLLEMTVFPP
-473 SQSVLQTGSMVTVI
+473 SQSVFQTGSQVTVI

-493 FGVTNAVVEGT
+493 FGVTNAIVEGT
-504 TLPEGD
+504 TLPEGN
-510 SISFMNDG
+510 SISFKNDG
-518 VAPDV
+518 VAPDI
-523 LQNDAL
+523 LENDAL

-538 EPGEYVFSV
+538 EPGEYVFSL
-547 RAEAPEEDEKE
+547 RAEAPEKE
-558 YVSEEVRYHVVEPP
+558 YVPEEVRYHVVEPP

-578 LSIKLPAEGT
+578 LSFKLPAEGT
-588 SQPFEVGDT
+588 SQPFEANDT

-608 GQRCECERN
+608 GQRCECERTEE
-617 VGGIIDDS
+617 DS
-625 SRECT
+625 GECA
-630 RVEPFHADVYDSDY
+630 RVEPFHANVYDSDY
-644 SLWWTWTAAEDGEA
+644 SLWWTWTASEDGEA

-665 HYDTVIGVYTGN
+665 HYDTVIAVYTGN
-677 ELAGL
+677 ELLTGL
-682 KPVASATDPVDPNET
+682 TPVASATGPVDPNET
-697 GNHAQLKFST
+697 GDHAQLKFPT
-707 EQGQP
+707 ERGQP

-742 PEVVIRSPVSGINS
+742 PEVVIRSPASGINS

-822 VSETKAVEVNY
+822 VSEIKTVEVNY
-833 FASGP
+833 LASGP
-838 SNNHFFNAELLEE
+838 SNNHFFNAELLDQT
-851 ISGEVRADIRGADKQ
+851 SGEVRADIRGADKQ
-866 TGEPHHAGNRGG
+866 TGEPRHAGNKGG
-878 ASVWYAFTPPADGVL
+878 ASVWYAFTPSEDGVL

-906 AVYTGAKVA
+906 AIYTGEKVA

-922 NDNAYPDDPDRREW
+922 NDDVDPEDPNRRE

-945 GIQYWIALDGYPDDL
+945 GVQYWIALDGYPGNL

-980 NSPGGIVHP
+980 SSPGGIVHP
-989 SGGVFAAGAEPKFQ
+989 GGGVFAAGAELMFQ
-1003 ATPED
+1003 ASPED

-1019 ESTTNP
+1019 ESTANP

-1034 RLRAVFESS
+1034 RLRAVFESL
-1043 ISDGFESGNLAALE
+1043 ISDGFESGSLASLE

-1063 QPWEVIEWSKD
+1063 KPWEVIEWGMD
-1074 EEPPVPSFV
+1074 EEPPVPSFI

-1100 LILRAEAVGGMASF
+1100 LILLAEVAGGMASF
-1114 DFRVSSEEGWDF
+1114 DFRVSSEEGWDT

-1131 NGEVDTDFGKRW
+1131 DGERDLNFGENGKRS
-1143 GEVPWRSYEFVLPP
+1143 GEIPWQSYQFVLSP
-1157 GNVELEWRYSKDRD
+1157 GNVELEWRYSKDEGS
-1171 PASQAGEDTAYIDNL
+1171 ASQAGDDTAYIDNL

-1192 PKVVAPRLFVDFV
+1192 PEVVVPQLFVDFV
-1205 PAGIQLRIEG
+1205 PEGIKLRIEG

-1227 NLLDWSPFGVE
+1227 NLVNWSPFGVE
-1238 PVNNEVIID
+1238 PVNNEVVIEF
-1247 LSDPEFEGTQRRFFR
+1247 SDPEFEGEQQLFFR
-1262 AVAQ
+1262 AVTQ